1 MSAQPF
7 GSVTNDSLVS
17 ETAEANGDP
26 VFTKAELE
34 AMSNTMVRRLAANAD
49 TDEIHGKSPR
59 FQIHAYFRVQRSLT
73 EYSE

>member
-26 VFTKAELE
+26 VFTAAELNR
-34 AMSNTMVRRLAANAD
+34 MSNTMVRRLAANAD

-59 FQIHAYFRVQRSLT
+59 FQIESYFRVQRSLT